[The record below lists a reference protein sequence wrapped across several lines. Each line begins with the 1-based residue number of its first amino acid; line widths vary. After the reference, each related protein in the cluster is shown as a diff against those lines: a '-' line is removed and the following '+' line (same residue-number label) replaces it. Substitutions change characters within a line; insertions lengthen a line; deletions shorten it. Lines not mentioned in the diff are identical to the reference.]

1 MLLIYTGHIQ
11 RVGEVRLTP
20 KLISK
25 KVKLT
30 VDKCYFIMYN
40 GNIIKRERKKIL

>member
-1 MLLIYTGHIQ
+1 ML
-11 RVGEVRLTP
+11 

-30 VDKCYFIMYN
+30 VDKPYFVWYTN
-40 GNIIKRERKKIL
+40 NIIKRERKKIL